1 MESLRKQAAR
11 ILGEQ
16 RKYKIWLTA
25 FLCLALLVTAG
36 TVAALTLSGQ
46 ALTADEQ
53 EKELDCQVAVHRH
66 TEQCY
71 DSEGGL
77 ICGQADYVI
86 HTHDESCYGEE
97 GELVCTLAEMQ
108 AEGELHVHD
117 AACFTEQ
124 QVLTCGQ
131 EESQGH
137 QHGEEC
143 YTKVQG
149 ELICE
154 AEGTEHQHGPECYE
168 KVKGDLTCTTEE
180 SGHQHSPE
188 CYTKTK
194 GDLTCG
200 KEESQGHQHSPEC
213 YTKVKGDLTC
223 TAGEGHQHGAE
234 CYTKV
239 KGDLTCTS
247 QEEGHEHTDECYAW
261 NEELTCG
268 QTEESHEHTDECY
281 AWTEELTCGQTEEE
295 PHTHTDECYAWNEEL
310 TCGQTEEEGHT
321 HTDECYAW
329 TEELTCEIPEGLHE
343 HTDECYAWTE
353 ELTCETAEGEGA
365 HTHTEE
371 CYETQTVCSC
381 GQLAAVEHVHG
392 EECFKIVET
401 EEPVV
406 LQKVYQDS
414 EVRVTAVYGEDAN
427 IPEEAQLVAEVIA
440 RKTETQGQ
448 VIQEQE
454 NQNQEPE
461 TPDQASAEAEPAQ
474 TESRDLE
481 VPEAESV
488 QTEAGT
494 EPEEAGQEDQG
505 IEPVVDE
512 QQPEGTET
520 AADGQAPQDTP
531 DTQTALETGT
541 EAEPGAENAGG
552 DEKVTDQASVE
563 DGNTSDDA
571 VEIIREE
578 VSYRLW
584 FVVNG
589 ETVRPEGTVTFTVQ
603 CLDGD
608 GNAAGAPVVLVY
620 NAGDAVDAVVAT
632 LVRETMVEILS
643 DELTLFQTKETAN
656 YIVTVN
662 YAESARIPEGA
673 QLQVIEY
680 SKDSE
685 QYMKRCEELGYQP
698 DWLLNVGFF
707 VEGEEVEPKTPVS
720 VKVTDKNVTDAAEY
734 EIVHFA
740 DTETEKM
747 TGNGTKTGS
756 GVEAEFT
763 LNSFSDVA
771 GTSTYTVDSDSQLS
785 QIAPIGGLAHEKKV
799 KPVPGMEDVYELT
812 LNVKG
817 AIGSIKEKAKLD
829 ILFVVDTS
837 GSMDFDV
844 DGHEYH
850 YNKTR
855 QALVNEQITML
866 VNSLENDDAIDARY
880 KLVTFAST
888 ASTRNASSWQSGATL
903 INRLPGDASG
913 GTNYQDALEKAGAAV
928 SADKRD
934 AKRIII
940 FLTDGAPTYYN
951 SGRGVAG
958 PGSSTNTTCV
968 TKAVEG
974 AGMIGSD
981 CDYFYAVGFGA
992 DMTRPT
998 TMGSSGKT
1006 ALQILTDVAEA
1017 AKNSGA
1023 GESFATASTDLTKF
1037 FEQFQAN
1044 LKKIIAVDVS
1054 FTDRLTNVVY
1064 IVDDEGSKVEN
1075 PGADNWECGIT
1086 NADGN
1091 EAFDEISV
1099 SGMKA
1104 EYDSV
1109 NGLNVTFNSGYELKE
1124 NYTYSVTAKIK
1135 INKEAADPEYRING
1149 YSYPDRG
1156 EANTGADSEGQLGFF
1171 CNVEDSAK
1179 VEYSYKIG
1187 DAVVKHDP
1195 LEYPRPVVQMTTV
1208 PTPEPIRVQEMG
1220 HNKYVTKVA
1229 GATDLYDLTLDITG
1243 EVATGKDQKPAKYDV
1258 MFVVD
1263 TSGSMNRGV
1272 NTNNNAS
1279 IGYRRIDDVRTA
1291 INNLID
1297 QLAEKKIDAQYNL
1310 VTFASSAKPAIG
1322 WQSGNGVKKY
1332 IKLTTSGWGGASDTS
1347 NLAPSGGTNYQD
1359 GLVKAANGMGGTRSD
1374 ATRVVIFLTDGQPT
1388 FHVCE
1393 ATKGIWGLQ
1402 CGPLNNNGI
1411 PMEGGGN
1418 ETEDDDFNGAIMG
1431 AGALAGKADSFYAI
1445 GFGKDM
1451 NSNTIIYTDNKT
1463 RENYTAKQLL
1473 EKVRVATGI
1482 QDGKVDATN
1491 DLAKYFNAIIETI
1504 VQYNCDNV
1512 TITDILSQWAE
1523 IDAAADVPGVP
1534 QMLKVALIDKDT
1546 GAEISSNTNKGTDLS
1561 VTLPL
1566 PKSTDANNTNPN
1578 GGSMTATYNE
1588 AEKKVELDFTDDY
1601 KLEAGYSYAVTI
1613 RIKPT
1618 EAAYEEFKN
1627 GSTENIR
1634 EGEAG
1639 TGETSAGKEG
1649 FYSNN
1654 TAKVKFDFKGE
1665 TGKETEYSRPVI
1677 QPSAATIVVTK
1688 KIVGLEDLTAEEKA
1702 GIIEK
1707 LRFIFDD
1714 ETTPIPLTKNE
1725 NGTYSITKTVTPG
1738 RHTVTELWESADIP
1752 NMLRTTTITINGVAT
1767 ALDPSKTGGESAEDA
1782 LFDQDAKVTIADVP
1796 ANGTVTVAFT
1806 NTYEPKTQTVKLLKV
1821 DGDNKI
1827 SSVFDGL
1834 DFTIRAGEITE
1845 EDWDAIFAE
1854 EPEKREEKLK
1864 DLINEKT
1871 VVCKLLIDSD
1881 GYAKVDKS
1889 SINEEYM
1896 KADSANS
1903 AEIELNIGNYIVVE
1917 DRVEKPL
1924 IDYYTVYPFLLKVLD
1939 SKVEMGTISE
1949 SREIDGKVVGIRFP
1963 NDENVILTDNE
1974 KENSFELQVKNR
1986 RMVIDTLQIV
1996 KVNAQSNEK
2005 GYPIL
2010 DGAKFNLYQVTK
2022 GESGDTIETLIMEE
2036 LEAVNGKIVINNSTK
2051 KFAVGETYLLRE
2063 TKAPDGFIL
2072 SANDFV
2078 FNIKEGLDSKVGS
2091 IAEVVPTD
2099 HSFFTAFIS
2108 EDGKYAIDA
2117 TNSDTKY
2124 TVDDNGKVWTI
2135 AIPNN
2140 TGAQLP
2146 VTGGTGTAM
2155 YTLGGLAFI
2164 ATSLVYGLSM
2174 RRKKEKGGQH

>member
-25 FLCLALLVTAG
+25 FLSLALLVTAG

-46 ALTADEQ
+46 ALTADEG
-53 EKELDCQVAVHRH
+53 ERALSCQPEIHRH
-66 TEQCY
+66 TEQCQGS
-71 DSEGGL
+71 DGEL

-86 HTHDESCYGEE
+86 HTHDQSCYGEE
-97 GELVCTLAEMQ
+97 GELVCTLPEITA
-108 AEGELHVHD
+108 ELHVHED
-117 AACFTEQ
+117 ACFTEQ
-124 QVLTCGQ
+124 ETLVCGQ
-131 EESQGH
+131 EESRGH
-137 QHGEEC
+137 EHGEAC
-143 YTKVQG
+143 YEKVKG
-149 ELICE
+149 DLICE
-154 AEGTEHQHGPECYE
+154 AEGTEHEHGEECYE
-168 KVKGDLTCTTEE
+168 KVKGDLTCASQEA
-180 SGHQHSPE
+180 GHEHSPE
-188 CYTKTK
+188 CYTRVK

-200 KEESQGHQHSPEC
+200 KEEAGHQHSPEC
-213 YTKVKGDLTC
+213 YVKVKGDLTC
-223 TAGEGHQHGAE
+223 TAGEGHGHGPE
-234 CYTKV
+234 CYTKT
-239 KGDLTCTS
+239 KGDLTCAS

-268 QTEESHEHTDECY
+268 LAEESHEHTDECY
-281 AWTEELTCGQTEEE
+281 AWNEELSCGQAEEE
-295 PHTHTDECYAWNEEL
+295 SHAHTDECYAWSEEL
-310 TCGQTEEEGHT
+310 SCGQAEEEGHE

-329 TEELTCEIPEGLHE
+329 SEESVCEIPEGIHE

-353 ELTCETAEGEGA
+353 ELTCETAEAEGA

-371 CYETQTVCSC
+371 CYATETALTC
-381 GQLAAVEHVHG
+381 GQLAAAEHVHT
-392 EECFKIVET
+392 EECFKTVET

-414 EVRVTAVYGEDAN
+414 EVRVTAVYGKDAN

-448 VIQEQE
+448 VNLEQE
-454 NQNQEPE
+454 NQNQAPE
-461 TPDQASAEAEPAQ
+461 TPEQAPAETEPAQ
-474 TESRDLE
+474 TKSQDLE
-481 VPEAESV
+481 APEAESV
-488 QTEAGT
+488 QTEVGT
-494 EPEEAGQEDQG
+494 EPEEVGQEDQG

-512 QQPEGTET
+512 QEPAGTET
-520 AADGQAPQDTP
+520 AADGQATQDTP
-531 DTQTALETGT
+531 DTQTAPEAGT

-552 DEKVTDQASVE
+552 DEKAADQALAE

-578 VSYRLW
+578 VSYRLR
-584 FVVNG
+584 FTVNG
-589 ETVRPEGTVTFTVQ
+589 ETIQPEGTVTFTVQ

-620 NAGDAVDAVVAT
+620 NAGDAVDAMVAT

-707 VEGEEVEPKTPVS
+707 LEGEEVEPKTPVS
-720 VKVTDKNVTDAAEY
+720 VKVTDKNVTNAAEY

-747 TGNGTKTGS
+747 TGSGTKTGS

-763 LNSFSDVA
+763 LDSFSDVA

-785 QIAPIGGLAHEKKV
+785 QIAPIGGLAHEKQV
-799 KPVPGMEDVYELT
+799 EPVSGMEDVYELT

-855 QALVNEQITML
+855 QALVNEQITKL

-958 PGSSTNTTCV
+958 PGSSTNTACV

-992 DMTRPT
+992 DMTKPT

-1044 LKKIIAVDVS
+1044 LKKITAVDVS

-1064 IVDDEGSKVEN
+1064 IVDGEGSKVEN
-1075 PGADNWECGIT
+1075 PNADNWACKIT
-1086 NADGN
+1086 DAAGN
-1091 EAFDEISV
+1091 EAADEIAA

-1104 EYDSV
+1104 EYDSG
-1109 NGLNVTFNSGYELKE
+1109 NGLNVTFNPGYELKE

-1156 EANTGADSEGQLGFF
+1156 EANTGAGSEGQLGFF

-1187 DAVVKHDP
+1187 DAAVKHDP

-1220 HNKYVTKVA
+1220 HNKYVTKVE

-1263 TSGSMNRGV
+1263 TSGSMNYGV

-1310 VTFASSAKPAIG
+1310 VTFAGSAKSAIG
-1322 WQSGNGVKKY
+1322 WQSGNGVKEY
-1332 IKLTTSGWGGASDTS
+1332 IKLTTSSGWSGTSDTS

-1388 FHVCE
+1388 YHVCN
-1393 ATKGIWGLQ
+1393 AINNWGSKK
-1402 CGPLNNNGI
+1402 CGPLDNNGTA
-1411 PMEGGGN
+1411 MQGGGN
-1418 ETEDDDFNGAIMG
+1418 ETKDDDFNGAIMG

-1451 NSNTIIYTDNKT
+1451 NSSTIIYTDSKT
-1463 RENYTAKQLL
+1463 RERYTAKQLL
-1473 EKVRVATGI
+1473 EKVRTATGI

-1534 QMLKVALIDKDT
+1534 QMLKVALINKDT
-1546 GAEISSNTNKGTDLS
+1546 GAEISSNTNNGTDLS

-1566 PKSTDANNTNPN
+1566 PKSKDANNTNPN

-1601 KLEAGYSYAVTI
+1601 KLEAGYTYAVTI

-1618 EAAYEEFKN
+1618 EAAYDEFKN

-1688 KIVGLEDLTAEEKA
+1688 EIVGLDDLTEEEKA
-1702 GIIEK
+1702 GILEK

-1752 NMLRTTTITINGVAT
+1752 NMLRTTTITIDGVDT

-1821 DGDNKI
+1821 DGDNKT
-1827 SSVFDGL
+1827 SSVFEGL
-1834 DFTIRAGEITE
+1834 DFTIRAGEITKK
-1845 EDWDAIFAE
+1845 DWDAIFAE

-1864 DLINEKT
+1864 ALINGKP
-1871 VVCKLLIDSD
+1871 VVCKLLIGSD
-1881 GYAKVDKS
+1881 GYAKVVES
-1889 SINEEYM
+1889 SINEKYM

-1949 SREIDGKVVGIRFP
+1949 SRVTDGNVVGIRFP

-2036 LEAVNGKIVINNSTK
+2036 LEAVNGKIVIHNSTK

-2063 TKAPDGFIL
+2063 TKAPDGFML

-2091 IAEVVPTD
+2091 IAEVVPTNQ
-2099 HSFFTAFIS
+2099 SFFTAFIS
-2108 EDGKYAIDA
+2108 EDGKFAIDA

-2146 VTGGTGTAM
+2146 VTGGPGTAM
-2155 YTLGGLAFI
+2155 YTLGGLAVI
-2164 ATSLVYGLSM
+2164 AASLVYGLGM
-2174 RRKKEKGGQH
+2174 RRRKEKGGRH